1 MLPRAQPRFS
11 GLAVRR
17 AWGYSAAT
25 ISALPSVEKNMKLA
39 RDILRA
45 KGYATLEAVN
55 GLDGVQLALQHKP
68 DLVLMDIQLPD
79 INGIEA
85 FERIRAHADTVAIP
99 VVAFTASVT
108 VNDRSRIGDAGFDG
122 FLSKPINLKEFIET
136 VRRMVEGAAS

>member
-1 MLPRAQPRFS
+1 MK
-11 GLAVRR
+11 
-17 AWGYSAAT
+17 T
-25 ISALPSVEKNMKLA
+25 ILIVEDNEKNMKLA

-45 KGYATLEAVN
+45 KGYAVLEAVN
-55 GLDGVQLALQHKP
+55 GLDGVALALQHQP

-85 FERIRAHADTVAIP
+85 FERIRANAATAKVP

-122 FLSKPINLKEFIET
+122 FLGKPINLKEFLET
-136 VRRMVEGAAS
+136 VRRMLGEAAS

>member
-1 MLPRAQPRFS
+1 MK
-11 GLAVRR
+11 
-17 AWGYSAAT
+17 T
-25 ISALPSVEKNMKLA
+25 ILIVEDNDKNMKLA

-55 GLDGVQLALQHKP
+55 GLDGVKLALEHRP

-85 FERIRAHADTVAIP
+85 FGRIRASAGTARIP

-108 VNDRSRIGDAGFDG
+108 TGDRSRIGDAGFDG
-122 FLSKPINLKEFIET
+122 FLSKPINLKEFVET
-136 VRRMVEGAAS
+136 VRRLAGEPAP

>member
-1 MLPRAQPRFS
+1 MSTVLI
-11 GLAVRR
+11 VEDN
-17 AWGYSAAT
+17 
-25 ISALPSVEKNMKLA
+25 EKNMKLA

-45 KGYATLEAVN
+45 KGYAVLEAVN
-55 GLDGVQLALQHKP
+55 GLDGVKLALEHKP

-85 FERIRAHADTVAIP
+85 FERIRADATTAHIP

-122 FLSKPINLKEFIET
+122 FLGKPINLKEFVET
-136 VRRMVEGAAS
+136 VRRMLGEGPA

>member
-1 MLPRAQPRFS
+1 MK
-11 GLAVRR
+11 
-17 AWGYSAAT
+17 T
-25 ISALPSVEKNMKLA
+25 ILIVEDNEKNMKLA

-55 GLDGVQLALQHKP
+55 GLDGVTLALQHKP

-85 FERIRAHADTVAIP
+85 FERIRANADTAQVP

-122 FLSKPINLKEFIET
+122 FLGKPINLKEFLET
-136 VRRMVEGAAS
+136 VRRVLGEAQP

>member
-1 MLPRAQPRFS
+1 MK
-11 GLAVRR
+11 
-17 AWGYSAAT
+17 T
-25 ISALPSVEKNMKLA
+25 ILIVEDNDKNMKLA

-55 GLDGVQLALQHKP
+55 GLDGVKLAHEHVP

-85 FERIRAHADTVAIP
+85 FERIRGHAATAKVP

-108 VNDRSRIGDAGFDG
+108 ANDRSRIGDAGFDG
-122 FLSKPINLKEFIET
+122 FLGKPINLKEFLET
-136 VRRMVEGAAS
+136 VRRLLGEAIP